1 VIASASNR
9 HRLVRFASRALG
21 AAILG
26 LVAVGCTSTVGY
38 ETNPENVDLSSHRLP
53 IKVAVLRMA
62 DVRPHEQVVTDSE
75 FMSWWDKTEDEDW
88 DHEDLAGAISLQAA
102 KHLDASGIFAS
113 VTYVP
118 TITGNP
124 DAAALAELHA
134 QGFDAAMVATIEH
147 FTGTRRWDLTRGGVF
162 MLGGPIGTAANF
174 ALGHRAGGLVV
185 FRPVVLLRTTD
196 GFAVWGG
203 EGVGDFEETA
213 YFTGTAPGYANEALK
228 VALNDLTKRFDTDS
242 GELAV
247 KLSTRREELALPAA
261 PGEEPADPTLL
272 DHAVN
277 PAKAGI
283 QGAAK
288 AATQAGEAIDKF
300 LDGVIDT
307 VR

>member
-1 VIASASNR
+1 MPVSASNR
-9 HRLVRFASRALG
+9 HRLARFTCRALAAALLG
-21 AAILG
+21 LAAI
-26 LVAVGCTSTVGY
+26 GCTSTVGY
-38 ETNPENVDLSSHRLP
+38 ETNPENVDLSAHRLP

-62 DVRPHEQVVTDSE
+62 DARPQEQIATDGE

-118 TITGNP
+118 HITGAP

-134 QGFDAAMVATIEH
+134 QGYDAAMVATIEH

-162 MLGGPIGTAANF
+162 ALGGPIGTAANL

-185 FRPVVLLRTTD
+185 FRPLMLLRTTD
-196 GFAVWGG
+196 GFTIWHG
-203 EGVGDFEETA
+203 EAFGDFEETA

-228 VALNDLTKRFDTDS
+228 LALNDLTKRFDTDS
-242 GELAV
+242 GDLAV
-247 KLSTRREELALPAA
+247 RLSTRREEVTLPGG
-261 PGEEPADPTLL
+261 PIEEAADPTLV
-272 DHAVN
+272 DSAVN
-277 PAKAGI
+277 PAKAGV

-288 AATQAGEAIDKF
+288 AASKAGETIDKF
-300 LDGVIDT
+300 FDGVIDT